1 MNVDR
6 PKTPHFHADSFW
18 GLRLQIQRFFLVA
31 TVMALP
37 PLLLADELQI
47 GNSYPLTFKDV
58 DQRQLSTSEGHIT
71 IITVV
76 TREDEQKAQTV
87 GDRFSHSHLGDPKTR
102 LITMVNFQQKIISI
116 FRRLALSII
125 RHRLEAEAREIKQTY
140 PARYVDRN
148 PRDDLFVVA
157 DFDGKA
163 VSQLDIVPTSSE
175 FAVFVFDGNGRLVK
189 RWKDVPSAEA
199 LTGAIEE
206 ARKGKEGSTS
216 TVER

>member
-6 PKTPHFHADSFW
+6 PKMPHFHADSFW

-102 LITMVNFQQKIISI
+102 LITMVNFQQKIIPI

-140 PARYVDRN
+140 PTRYVDRN

-163 VSQLDIVPTSSE
+163 RIVIVEDRS
-175 FAVFVFDGNGRLVK
+175 VK
-189 RWKDVPSAEA
+189 LMRDKPAD
-199 LTGAIEE
+199 LTGRRE
-206 ARKGKEGSTS
+206 
-216 TVER
+216 